1 MDLHIPLPWSIT
13 LDSGRRIK
21 LYASFD
27 RVLAFL
33 DVLRGKS
40 MTEDD
45 TEKTALFLLFGD
57 QRLTARETQEA
68 LAKAQKILFEP
79 QKAKDSGPR
88 VMDFHQDA
96 ALILA
101 AFRQA
106 YGIDLY
112 HEQGRLHWLEF
123 LALLSGIPQNTRLS
137 EVMEIR
143 ACKVPPATKNNH
155 EQVRVLMRAKA
166 KYAIRITE
174 EERQTQWQAGLQN
187 IAKHMCISGTVGWM
201 GGESADKSIRDMIDR
216 FGTSQNPGSGLDI
229 AYKMLEQ

>member
-13 LDSGRRIK
+13 LDSGRRIE

-33 DVLRGKS
+33 DVLHGKS
-40 MTEDD
+40 MTEED

-57 QRLTARETQEA
+57 QRLTARETREA
-68 LAKAQKILFEP
+68 LAKAQNILFKQ
-79 QKAKDSGPR
+79 QKGKDSGPR
-88 VMDFHQDA
+88 VLDVHQDA

-123 LALLSGIPQNTRLS
+123 LALLNGIPKDTRLS

-143 ACKVPPATKNNH
+143 ACKVPPTTKNNH
-155 EQVRVLMRAKA
+155 EQVRALMKAKA
-166 KYAIRITE
+166 KYAIHITE

-187 IAKHMCISGTVGWM
+187 LAKWM
-201 GGESADKSIRDMIDR
+201 MSNAKAGEQH
-216 FGTSQNPGSGLDI
+216 G
-229 AYKMLEQ
+229 

>member
-57 QRLTARETQEA
+57 QRLTVAEVREATEKARD
-68 LAKAQKILFEP
+68 ILFAEP
-79 QKAKDSGPR
+79 ERESGGPR
-88 VMDFHQDA
+88 VLDFRQDA
-96 ALILA
+96 ELILA

-106 YGIDLY
+106 YGIDLFRE
-112 HEQGRLHWLEF
+112 HGRLHWLEF

-155 EQVRVLMRAKA
+155 EQVRALMKAKA

-174 EERQTQWQAGLQN
+174 EERQAQWQAGLQN
-187 IAKHMCISGTVGWM
+187 IAKQMMSNVKA
-201 GGESADKSIRDMIDR
+201 GE
-216 FGTSQNPGSGLDI
+216 QNG
-229 AYKMLEQ
+229 

>member
-1 MDLHIPLPWSIT
+1 MDLHATLPWSIT

-57 QRLTARETQEA
+57 QRLTVAEAREATE
-68 LAKAQKILFEP
+68 KARDILFAEP
-79 QKAKDSGPR
+79 ERESGGPR
-88 VMDFHQDA
+88 VLDFRQDA
-96 ALILA
+96 ELILA

-106 YGIDLY
+106 YGIDLFRE
-112 HEQGRLHWLEF
+112 HGRLHWLEF

-155 EQVRVLMRAKA
+155 EQVRALMKAKA

-174 EERQTQWQAGLQN
+174 EERQAQWQAGLQN
-187 IAKHMCISGTVGWM
+187 IAKQMMSNAKA
-201 GGESADKSIRDMIDR
+201 GE
-216 FGTSQNPGSGLDI
+216 QNG
-229 AYKMLEQ
+229 

>member
-40 MTEDD
+40 MTEED
-45 TEKTALFLLFGD
+45 TEETALFLLFGD
-57 QRLTARETQEA
+57 QRLSARETQEA
-68 LAKAQKILFEP
+68 LAKAQSILFEQ
-79 QKAKDSGPR
+79 QKGKASGPR

-96 ALILA
+96 GLILA

-106 YGIDLY
+106 YGIDLFQ
-112 HEQGRLHWLEF
+112 EQGRLHWLEF
-123 LALLSGIPQNTRLS
+123 LALLIGIPQNTRLS

-155 EQVRVLMRAKA
+155 EQVRALLKAKA
-166 KYAIRITE
+166 AYRLRLTE
-174 EERQTQWQAGLQN
+174 EERKAQWQSGLQN
-187 IAKHMCISGTVGWM
+187 LAKWMISNTKA
-201 GGESADKSIRDMIDR
+201 GENN
-216 FGTSQNPGSGLDI
+216 G
-229 AYKMLEQ
+229 

>member
-1 MDLHIPLPWSIT
+1 MDLHIPLPWSVT

-33 DVLRGKS
+33 DVLQSKS
-40 MTEDD
+40 MMEEDA
-45 TEKTALFLLFGD
+45 EKTALFLLFGD
-57 QRLTARETQEA
+57 QRLSARETQQA
-68 LAKAQKILFEP
+68 LAKAQSILFEQ
-79 QKAKDSGPR
+79 QKCKDSGPR

-106 YGIDLY
+106 YGIDLFQ
-112 HEQGRLHWLEF
+112 EQGRLHWLEF

-143 ACKVPPATKNNH
+143 ACKVPPATKSNH
-155 EQVRVLMRAKA
+155 EQVRALLKAKA
-166 KYAIRITE
+166 KYAIRISE
-174 EERQTQWQAGLQN
+174 EERRAQWQAGLQN
-187 IAKHMCISGTVGWM
+187 IAKQMMSNAKA
-201 GGESADKSIRDMIDR
+201 GERN
-216 FGTSQNPGSGLDI
+216 G
-229 AYKMLEQ
+229 

>member
-1 MDLHIPLPWSIT
+1 MDLHTPLPWSIT

-57 QRLTARETQEA
+57 QRLTVAEAREATE
-68 LAKAQKILFEP
+68 KARDILFAEP
-79 QKAKDSGPR
+79 ERESGGPR
-88 VMDFHQDA
+88 VLDFRQDA
-96 ALILA
+96 ELILA

-106 YGIDLY
+106 YGIDLFRE
-112 HEQGRLHWLEF
+112 HGRLHWLEF

-155 EQVRVLMRAKA
+155 EQVRALMKAKA

-174 EERQTQWQAGLQN
+174 EERQAQWQAGLQN
-187 IAKHMCISGTVGWM
+187 IAKQMMSNAKA
-201 GGESADKSIRDMIDR
+201 GE
-216 FGTSQNPGSGLDI
+216 QNG
-229 AYKMLEQ
+229 

>member
-1 MDLHIPLPWSIT
+1 MDLHTPLPWSIT

-40 MTEDD
+40 MTEED

-57 QRLTARETQEA
+57 QKLTSRETSEA
-68 LAKAQKILFEP
+68 LKKAHGILFE
-79 QKAKDSGPR
+79 QKKSDDCGQR

-155 EQVRVLMRAKA
+155 EQVRALMKAKA

-174 EERQTQWQAGLQN
+174 EERQARWQAGLQN
-187 IAKHMCISGTVGWM
+187 IAKQMMSNAKA
-201 GGESADKSIRDMIDR
+201 GEND
-216 FGTSQNPGSGLDI
+216 G
-229 AYKMLEQ
+229 

>member
-45 TEKTALFLLFGD
+45 TEKTALFMLFGD
-57 QRLTARETQEA
+57 QRLTVAEAREATE
-68 LAKAQKILFEP
+68 KARDILFAEP
-79 QKAKDSGPR
+79 ERESGGPR
-88 VMDFHQDA
+88 VLDFRQDA
-96 ALILA
+96 ELILA

-106 YGIDLY
+106 YGIDLFRE
-112 HEQGRLHWLEF
+112 HGRLHWLEF

-155 EQVRVLMRAKA
+155 EQVRALMKAKA

-174 EERQTQWQAGLQN
+174 EERQAQWQAGLQN
-187 IAKHMCISGTVGWM
+187 IAKQMMSNAKA
-201 GGESADKSIRDMIDR
+201 GE
-216 FGTSQNPGSGLDI
+216 QNG
-229 AYKMLEQ
+229 

>member
-13 LDSGRRIK
+13 LDSGRRVK

-45 TEKTALFLLFGD
+45 KEKTALFLLFGD
-57 QRLTARETQEA
+57 QKLTSRETSEA
-68 LAKAQKILFEP
+68 LKKAKDILFE
-79 QKAKDSGPR
+79 QKKSDDCGPR

-155 EQVRVLMRAKA
+155 EQVRALMKAKA
-166 KYAIRITE
+166 KYAIHITE
-174 EERQTQWQAGLQN
+174 EERQARWQAGLQN
-187 IAKHMCISGTVGWM
+187 IAKQMMSNAKA
-201 GGESADKSIRDMIDR
+201 GEND
-216 FGTSQNPGSGLDI
+216 G
-229 AYKMLEQ
+229 

>member
-1 MDLHIPLPWSIT
+1 M
-13 LDSGRRIK
+13 R
-21 LYASFD
+21 
-27 RVLAFL
+27 
-33 DVLRGKS
+33 
-40 MTEDD
+40 
-45 TEKTALFLLFGD
+45 
-57 QRLTARETQEA
+57 
-68 LAKAQKILFEP
+68 LFEP

-155 EQVRVLMRAKA
+155 E
-166 KYAIRITE
+166 
-174 EERQTQWQAGLQN
+174 
-187 IAKHMCISGTVGWM
+187 H
-201 GGESADKSIRDMIDR
+201 
-216 FGTSQNPGSGLDI
+216 TSWSNTYL
-229 AYKMLEQ
+229 

>member
-27 RVLAFL
+27 RLLAFL

-57 QRLTARETQEA
+57 QHLTVAEAREATE
-68 LAKAQKILFEP
+68 KARDILFAEP
-79 QKAKDSGPR
+79 ERESGGHR
-88 VMDFHQDA
+88 VLDFRQDA
-96 ALILA
+96 ELILA

-106 YGIDLY
+106 YGIDLFRE
-112 HEQGRLHWLEF
+112 HGRLHWLEF

-155 EQVRVLMRAKA
+155 EQVRALMKAKA

-174 EERQTQWQAGLQN
+174 EERQARWQAGLQN
-187 IAKHMCISGTVGWM
+187 IAKQMMSNAKA
-201 GGESADKSIRDMIDR
+201 GEND
-216 FGTSQNPGSGLDI
+216 G
-229 AYKMLEQ
+229 

>member
-1 MDLHIPLPWSIT
+1 MDLHIPLPWSVT

-33 DVLRGKS
+33 DVLQSKS
-40 MTEDD
+40 MMEEDA
-45 TEKTALFLLFGD
+45 EKTALFLLFGD
-57 QRLTARETQEA
+57 QRLSARETQEA
-68 LAKAQKILFEP
+68 LAKAQSVLFEQ
-79 QKAKDSGPR
+79 QKGKDSGPR

-106 YGIDLY
+106 YGIDLFQ
-112 HEQGRLHWLEF
+112 EQGRLHWLEF
-123 LALLSGIPQNTRLS
+123 LALLSGIPQATRLS

-155 EQVRVLMRAKA
+155 EQVRALLKAKA
-166 KYAIRITE
+166 KYALRVTE
-174 EERQTQWQAGLQN
+174 EERQARWQAGLQN
-187 IAKHMCISGTVGWM
+187 IAKQMMSSAKA
-201 GGESADKSIRDMIDR
+201 GENN
-216 FGTSQNPGSGLDI
+216 G
-229 AYKMLEQ
+229 

>member
-57 QRLTARETQEA
+57 QRLTVAEVREATEKARD
-68 LAKAQKILFEP
+68 ILFAEP
-79 QKAKDSGPR
+79 ERESGGPR
-88 VMDFHQDA
+88 VLDFRQDA
-96 ALILA
+96 ELILA

-106 YGIDLY
+106 YGIDLFRE
-112 HEQGRLHWLEF
+112 HGRLHWLEF

-155 EQVRVLMRAKA
+155 EQVRALMKAKA

-174 EERQTQWQAGLQN
+174 EERQAQWQAGLQN
-187 IAKHMCISGTVGWM
+187 IAKQMMSNAKT
-201 GGESADKSIRDMIDR
+201 GE
-216 FGTSQNPGSGLDI
+216 QNG
-229 AYKMLEQ
+229 

>member
-57 QRLTARETQEA
+57 QRLTARETQDA

-155 EQVRVLMRAKA
+155 EQVRALMKVKA
-166 KYAIRITE
+166 KYAIHITE
-174 EERQTQWQAGLQN
+174 EERQARWQAGLQN
-187 IAKHMCISGTVGWM
+187 IAKQMMSNAKA
-201 GGESADKSIRDMIDR
+201 GEKN
-216 FGTSQNPGSGLDI
+216 G
-229 AYKMLEQ
+229 

>member
-1 MDLHIPLPWSIT
+1 MDLHTPLPWSIT

-57 QRLTARETQEA
+57 QRLTAAEA
-68 LAKAQKILFEP
+68 QDALEKARAILFAEP
-79 QKAKDSGPR
+79 DRGSGGPR
-88 VMDFHQDA
+88 VLDFRQDA
-96 ALILA
+96 ELILA

-106 YGIDLY
+106 YGIDLFRE
-112 HEQGRLHWLEF
+112 HGSLHWLEF
-123 LALLSGIPQNTRLS
+123 LALLSGIPQGTRLA

-143 ACKVPPATKNNH
+143 ACKVPPVTKNNH
-155 EQVRVLMRAKA
+155 EQIKALMKAKA
-166 KYAIRITE
+166 KYAIRMSE
-174 EERQTQWQAGLQN
+174 EERQAQWQAGLQN
-187 IAKHMCISGTVGWM
+187 LAKQMIGSAKA
-201 GGESADKSIRDMIDR
+201 GE
-216 FGTSQNPGSGLDI
+216 
-229 AYKMLEQ
+229 

>member
-57 QRLTARETQEA
+57 QRLTVAEAREATE
-68 LAKAQKILFEP
+68 KARDILFAEP
-79 QKAKDSGPR
+79 ERESGGPR
-88 VMDFHQDA
+88 VLDFRQDA
-96 ALILA
+96 ELILA

-106 YGIDLY
+106 YGIDLFRE
-112 HEQGRLHWLEF
+112 HGRLHWLEF

-155 EQVRVLMRAKA
+155 EQVRALMKAKA

-174 EERQTQWQAGLQN
+174 EERQARWQAGLQN
-187 IAKHMCISGTVGWM
+187 LAKQMMSNAKA
-201 GGESADKSIRDMIDR
+201 GE
-216 FGTSQNPGSGLDI
+216 QNG
-229 AYKMLEQ
+229 

>member
-1 MDLHIPLPWSIT
+1 MDLHTPLPWSIT
-13 LDSGRRIK
+13 LDSGRRVK

-57 QRLTARETQEA
+57 QRLTAEEAREATE
-68 LAKAQKILFEP
+68 KARAILFSEP
-79 QKAKDSGPR
+79 ERESGGPR
-88 VMDFHQDA
+88 VLDFRQDA
-96 ALILA
+96 ELILA

-106 YGIDLY
+106 YGIDLF
-112 HEQGRLHWLEF
+112 HEHGRLHWLEF

-155 EQVRVLMRAKA
+155 EQVRALMKAKA

-174 EERQTQWQAGLQN
+174 EERQAQWKAGLQN
-187 IAKHMCISGTVGWM
+187 IAKQMMSNSKVG
-201 GGESADKSIRDMIDR
+201 E
-216 FGTSQNPGSGLDI
+216 QNG
-229 AYKMLEQ
+229 

>member
-1 MDLHIPLPWSIT
+1 MDLHIPLPWSVM

-33 DVLRGKS
+33 DVLQSKS
-40 MTEDD
+40 MMEED
-45 TEKTALFLLFGD
+45 TEETALFLLFGD
-57 QRLTARETQEA
+57 QNLTSRETSEA
-68 LAKAQKILFEP
+68 LKKAQDILFE
-79 QKAKDSGPR
+79 QKKSDDCGPR

-143 ACKVPPATKNNH
+143 ACKVPPAAKNNH
-155 EQVRVLMRAKA
+155 EQVRALMKAKA
-166 KYAIRITE
+166 KYAIHITE
-174 EERQTQWQAGLQN
+174 EERQARWQAGLQN
-187 IAKHMCISGTVGWM
+187 IAKQMMSSAKA
-201 GGESADKSIRDMIDR
+201 GENN
-216 FGTSQNPGSGLDI
+216 G
-229 AYKMLEQ
+229 

>member
-57 QRLTARETQEA
+57 QRLTVAEAREATE
-68 LAKAQKILFEP
+68 KARDILFAEP
-79 QKAKDSGPR
+79 ERESGGPR
-88 VMDFHQDA
+88 VLDFRQDA
-96 ALILA
+96 ELILA

-106 YGIDLY
+106 YGIDLFQE
-112 HEQGRLHWLEF
+112 HGRLHWLEF
-123 LALLSGIPQNTRLS
+123 LALLSGIPQGTRLA

-143 ACKVPPATKNNH
+143 ACKVPPVTKNNH
-155 EQVRVLMRAKA
+155 EQIKALMKAKA
-166 KYAIRITE
+166 KYAIRMSE
-174 EERQTQWQAGLQN
+174 EERQAQWQAGLQN
-187 IAKHMCISGTVGWM
+187 LAKQMIGSAKA
-201 GGESADKSIRDMIDR
+201 GE
-216 FGTSQNPGSGLDI
+216 
-229 AYKMLEQ
+229 